1 MSDITPET
9 YSDRIQS
16 PDDIVQITAAGLTC
30 QYPNAICDQ
39 LRWLQRRVFYQ
50 FMQTGC
56 PTIDLEADLSIERN
70 QADLTERLAVP
81 VPVLRT
87 MPVIVRGSVRHRHKA
102 GDLVV
107 PPMVSE

>member
-1 MSDITPET
+1 MSDVTPET
-9 YSDRIQS
+9 YSDRLQS
-16 PDDIVQITAAGLTC
+16 PDDIVQITAAETTC
-30 QYPNAICDQ
+30 RYPNAICDQ

-56 PTIDLEADLSIERN
+56 PTIDLEADLSVERN

-81 VPVLRT
+81 VPILRT
-87 MPVIVRGSVRHRHKA
+87 MPVILRGSVRHRHKG
-102 GDLVV
+102 GDPV